1 MKINITS
8 GTQLKTHLKSLRKA
22 KGWAQQTL
30 ADKLG
35 LSQSRIV
42 QIESN
47 PESVSVDQLILIL
60 NTLGAKLSID
70 VNDLDISVKHPIIN
84 VSPLSTLKDS
94 KVEKLSA
101 ANKKSKAA
109 SKLSERMSKKSNVK
123 W

>member
-8 GTQLKTHLKSLRKA
+8 GTQLKTHLKSLRNA
-22 KGWAQQTL
+22 KGWTQIML

-47 PESVSVDQLILIL
+47 PESVSVDQLIHIL

-70 VNDLDISVKHPIIN
+70 VNDLEIIAKQPI
-84 VSPLSTLKDS
+84 VSLSALSTLKAF
-94 KVEKLSA
+94 KGEKLNA
-101 ANKKSKAA
+101 ANKKAKAA

>member
-22 KGWAQQTL
+22 KGWTQIML
-30 ADKLG
+30 AAKLG

-47 PESVSVDQLILIL
+47 PKSMSADQLIDIL
-60 NTLGAKLSID
+60 NKLGAKLSID
-70 VNDLDISVKHPIIN
+70 SSDLDVSIKQPIIN
-84 VSPLSTLKDS
+84 APSSSALKET
-94 KVEKLSA
+94 KVEKQSA
-101 ANKKSKAA
+101 ANKKAKAA
-109 SKLSERMSKKSNVK
+109 SKLSERIAKKSNVK

>member
-8 GTQLKTHLKSLRKA
+8 GTQLKTHLKSLRNA
-22 KGWAQQTL
+22 KGWTQIML
-30 ADKLG
+30 ANKLG

-47 PESVSVDQLILIL
+47 PESVSVDQLIHIL

-70 VNDLDISVKHPIIN
+70 INDLEMTAKQPI
-84 VSPLSTLKDS
+84 VSLSTLSTLKES

-101 ANKKSKAA
+101 ANKKAKAA
-109 SKLSERMSKKSNVK
+109 SKLSERMSKKSNVR

>member
-8 GTQLKTHLKSLRKA
+8 GTQLKTHLKSLRNA
-22 KGWAQQTL
+22 KGWTQIML

-47 PESVSVDQLILIL
+47 PESVSVDQLIHIL
-60 NTLGAKLSID
+60 NTLGAKLIID
-70 VNDLDISVKHPIIN
+70 VNDLKIN
-84 VSPLSTLKDS
+84 AKQPVINTKSLTALKGI
-94 KVEKLSA
+94 KIEKLSD
-101 ANKKSKAA
+101 ANKKAKAA
-109 SKLSERMSKKSNVK
+109 SKLSELMAKKSKVK

>member
-8 GTQLKTHLKSLRKA
+8 GTQLKAHLKSLRSA
-22 KGWAQQTL
+22 KGWTQIML

-42 QIESN
+42 QIESS
-47 PESVSVDQLILIL
+47 PESVSVDQLIHIL

-70 VNDLDISVKHPIIN
+70 VNDLEMRAKHPTEN
-84 VSPLSTLKDS
+84 LSTLSTLKNS

-101 ANKKSKAA
+101 ANKKAKVA
-109 SKLSERMSKKSNVK
+109 SKQSEHMSKKSNVK

>member
-47 PESVSVDQLILIL
+47 PELVSMDQLIHIL
-60 NTLGAKLSID
+60 NVLGAKLSID
-70 VNDLDISVKHPIIN
+70 VNDLEIQAKQAIVRTAPKS
-84 VSPLSTLKDS
+84 SLRDS
-94 KVEKLSA
+94 KSGKLGSA
-101 ANKKSKAA
+101 NQKAKAA
-109 SKLSERMSKKSNVK
+109 SQLSESMSKKSNVK